1 MANEIYHR
9 SNWGNAVNDIYW
21 ADVYEKYSATNKMYI
36 RSDYYENS
44 NVTDKLMAD
53 IYPKPSILLTPTAY
67 DNGKLNSVK
76 PVGGE
81 NLLVQSNQFDTTW
94 VNNTGGSI
102 VGGQEGYDGS
112 NNAWELNKSADSYR
126 RIQQSINLSGI
137 WTFSVYAK
145 EGSLSTIN
153 LRDETNA
160 IRVEFDL
167 SNGTVSQNFGAIET
181 NVENIG
187 NGWYR
192 CSATYDRTCTRVQ
205 IYVGWNQTTAGNV
218 YIQNAQVEKGL
229 KANTY
234 IETTTTAKAN
244 GDFNFSRGSSATRVN
259 EKGLIEDVQI
269 LSGNLVL
276 NSDFSEEGE
285 ELVLNGD
292 FSDGSNNWT
301 VQSGTVNITD
311 EAEFVGSSILR
322 TINSPLTSGKLYK
335 ITYEITSITGSPVF
349 KLYDGS
355 WFTAPS
361 TVGTHIVYRT
371 INTTTFYLRNQSSD
385 DLTIDNVSV
394 KEVGQN
400 WSFGTG
406 WNMGDGKAVFSGTDF
421 ANLQPS
427 SSLLTIGKKY
437 KLSLTAEV
445 TNGSFKVQHPSSS
458 DLIEE
463 SNSGSYSAIFVA
475 TANTFTIARASVG
488 VQNDFSI
495 DNVSVIEITDDTNLP
510 RINYTNGEGSL
521 LLEPQ
526 STNLVTYSEDFSQW
540 SGNEITTQTGF
551 LAPDGSNN
559 AIKITSTGSQS
570 YFVLS
575 GLNLTGTDT
584 RTIYAKTV
592 SGTGT
597 VNLCSYGQNTN
608 NNFTITTQWQRFE
621 VNGTTT
627 ATGEPNFYGVD
638 FRFAE
643 ANPLSELII
652 WGAQSEALS
661 YATSYIPTE
670 GSTVTRLHD
679 VPTYL
684 NISNFVDST
693 YAIYFDYKDATRGT
707 IGNTANFNY
716 LYNQNNELLVYVY
729 GTTLMLHS
737 TTGEDYTSFDFN
749 DGKIAINYDGTNVK
763 YYRNGILIKTIT
775 ASTRWQT
782 SAGNYYLYRV
792 SSNSKISYNSFGVFE
807 ALDNDQLERLT
818 GEGYETFNLL
828 AQANNYTII

>member
-9 SNWGNAVNDIYW
+9 SNWGNAVNDNYW

-81 NLLVQSNQFDTTW
+81 NLLLQSNQFDTTW

-400 WSFGTG
+400 WTFFGEAEFTENG
-406 WNMGDGKAVFSGTDF
+406 ARIY
-421 ANLQPS
+421 S
-427 SSLLTIGKKY
+427 SSGGQSYISQAILTNTKKY
-437 KLSLTAEV
+437 RLSYEITDSTTGSLKLINV
-445 TNGSFKVQHPSSS
+445 NGLSDYPIPSTVGTHTL
-458 DLIEE
+458 DFIANNNTFFIYR
-463 SNSGSYSAIFVA
+463 NSGA
-475 TANTFTIARASVG
+475 TDVT
-488 VQNDFSI
+488 I
-495 DNVSVIEITDDTNLP
+495 DNISIIEITDDTNLP

-782 SAGNYYLYRV
+782 SAGNYFLYRT